1 MSGGGPLA
9 AVPSGQAD
17 PEPFVATL
25 RSRPEIIHIGADGD
39 RHITIRVAV
48 PDVWDVVRVET
59 TSTATVRTVKTRTLE
74 ALYSD
79 YSNAD
84 AFVMKLGGSEV
95 RNEDA
100 SVADVGAKN
109 GSTFLLTFRRRRP
122 VK

>member
-1 MSGGGPLA
+1 MSASAALA
-9 AVPSGQAD
+9 PAASGQVD
-17 PEPFVATL
+17 SEPFVATL
-25 RSRPEIIHIGADGD
+25 RSRPEIIHIGADGEP
-39 RHITIRVAV
+39 HITIRVAI

-59 TSTATVRTVKTRTLE
+59 PPTTTVRAIKTRTLE

-84 AFVMKLGGSEV
+84 AFVMKLGGSEI

-100 SVADVGAKN
+100 SVTDVGAKN

-122 VK
+122 VR